1 VPTVLLSAI
10 GSGRN
15 ALRALHGKT
24 NFMQESTYMT
34 GMMMDSELFLQDP
47 SNHGRSPHSRI
58 QTVGHRT
65 TVQDVAQL
73 LPSLTGQ
80 LGWSSRA
87 LPLQQSVKAML
98 LIARQPFG
106 YFRTRGLQNFEG
118 ASNIG
123 PPVCWCNNCIAV
135 DEC

>member
-1 VPTVLLSAI
+1 
-10 GSGRN
+10 
-15 ALRALHGKT
+15 
-24 NFMQESTYMT
+24 
-34 GMMMDSELFLQDP
+34 
-47 SNHGRSPHSRI
+47 
-58 QTVGHRT
+58 
-65 TVQDVAQL
+65 
-73 LPSLTGQ
+73 LPLTGQ

-87 LPLQQSVKAML
+87 LPLQQSVKDML

-118 ASNIG
+118 ASIIG